1 MKMEKEIE
9 IYPSLFYKYDKSPHW
24 IWYDIHGDKSK
35 KAELPELV
43 KQLIEEGILHEEEY
57 VSSLDMVSVD
67 GSLSEEEAERKTIE
81 LMREGANLIY
91 QGAISYKSGN
101 VKFKGRPDLLEKC
114 DGSSKFGNYFY
125 TPIEIKNSGKCEKP
139 EYKMQLM
146 FYGMILEKIQGYC
159 PQEARFINRGKEQV
173 KCPLTI
179 ELLEKTKA
187 VIDNIL
193 NIFNGEEPS
202 LYITSGSKDTPWFD
216 VLMDE
221 AKSRQDIAL
230 LYNVKSAILDS
241 LRELGIKTLEDMAL
255 VEVSNLPEIKGAG
268 VKTLARTQLQA
279 KSLIEN
285 KTVPLSHVTVPNSDV
300 KIYFDIEGDPFLKVE
315 YLFGFWVVDGRNP
328 PYFKYFLAEQPAD
341 EEKMW
346 RNFLAW
352 LEDSSFRNYKV
363 YHYHSYEKTN
373 VDKLTKKYG
382 GSQKLDEFIHNFV
395 DLLKIVKKSIIYPVY
410 FYSIK
415 DIAKYLNFKWQHQK
429 AGGAQSIF
437 WYEKWLETNNRE
449 VLKDIVNYNE
459 DDVKA
464 TEFLHTWL
472 LNNL

>member
-1 MKMEKEIE
+1 
-9 IYPSLFYKYDKSPHW
+9 
-24 IWYDIHGDKSK
+24 
-35 KAELPELV
+35 
-43 KQLIEEGILHEEEY
+43 LHEEEY
-57 VSSLDMVSVD
+57 VSSLRMVSVD
-67 GSLSEEEAERKTIE
+67 ASLSEQEAEKKTIE
-81 LMREGANLIY
+81 LMQKGVNLIY

-114 DGSSKFGNYFY
+114 EGGSKFGNYFY
-125 TPIEIKNSGKCEKP
+125 IPIEIKNSGKCEKP

-146 FYGMILEKIQGYC
+146 FYGMILEKIQGYF
-159 PQEARFINRGKEQV
+159 PKEALFINRDKKRL

-179 ELLEKTKA
+179 KLLEKTTST
-187 VIDNIL
+187 IDDIL
-193 NIFNGEEPS
+193 DIFNGTEPP
-202 LYITSGSKDTPWFD
+202 LNINSKSKQTPWFD

-230 LYNVKSAILDS
+230 LYNVKSDILES
-241 LRELGIKTLEDMAL
+241 LREQGIKTLKDMAL
-255 VEVSNLPEIKGAG
+255 VELNNLPEIKGAG
-268 VKTLARTQLQA
+268 AKTLARAQSQA

-285 KTVPLSHVTVPNSDV
+285 KIVLSHAKVPNSDV

-346 RNFLAW
+346 NNFLAW
-352 LEDSSFRNYKV
+352 LEDSSFSNYKV
-363 YHYHSYEKTN
+363 YHYHHYEKTN
-373 VDKLTKKYG
+373 VNKLTKKYG
-382 GSQKLDEFIHNFV
+382 GSQKLDEFMNNLV
-395 DLLKIVKKSIIYPVY
+395 DLSKIVIQSIIFPVY

-415 DIAKYLNFKWQHQK
+415 DLAKKLNFKWQHQK

-449 VLKDIVNYNE
+449 VLQDIINYNE

-472 LNNL
+472 LDNC